1 MSKTKTKSKKIKQ
14 KEEERIIVTSALP
27 YINGVKHLG
36 NLIGSL
42 LPADVYTRYLKLKGK
57 NVIYICGTDDHGTP
71 AEISAL
77 QAGKPVDEYCEDL
90 YQIQKKIYDNFGLNF
105 DYFGKTSD
113 KDNHEITQEMFLELY
128 KNGYISEKSSKQ
140 LYSVDE
146 DRYLPDRY
154 VIGTCPKCN
163 YERARGDQC
172 ESCTSLLNPVD
183 LINPKS
189 ITNKKSKIVER
200 DVTHFYINLPKLQDR
215 IEKWVESHT
224 EWPTTTLSIARK
236 WLKEGLRERA
246 ITRNL
251 KWGIDVPL
259 EGYDDLVFYV
269 WFDAPNGYISMT
281 KTWAEQIK
289 KDPSLFEKIWKGDN
303 TKLIQ
308 FMGIDNVPFHAVT
321 WPGSLIGSDLG
332 YIAATTIKSFQWL
345 TYEKGKFST
354 SQNRGIFTD
363 VALELYPAD
372 YWRYYLLSIAPE
384 RQDTDFLWDEF
395 QNAVNNDLNNL
406 LGNLLNRCV
415 TFTHRH
421 NNGKIPIA
429 KNIGEKEKELYAAL
443 DECVQEYTETFDNIE
458 FQKPI
463 RALRK
468 FWQAS
473 NKYFQEKQP
482 WKQVNSDLDDAL
494 TTVSLSAHAL
504 RSIAILFAPIAPF
517 SAEKIFESLGYK
529 GESVHKSRL
538 DQVVNWT
545 VLQGK
550 EIPELHDNLF
560 TKIKNKDIQKLKE
573 RFGSVEEKKSSEK
586 DVKKPTKK
594 AIEEPEADDT
604 IEYED
609 FAKVKLVTAKVL
621 KVEAHPKADKLLV
634 LTIDD
639 GRRQDRTVCAGIK
652 EFYKPEEILGKN
664 VIIVDNL
671 KPRKLRGVMSEGM
684 VLACDIDEKNI
695 ALLQPDRETK
705 AGLEVH

>member
-1 MSKTKTKSKKIKQ
+1 MTKQ
-14 KEEERIIVTSALP
+14 KKSSTKILEEERIIVTSALP

-42 LPADVYTRYLKLKGK
+42 LPADVYTRYLKLIGK
-57 NVIYICGTDDHGTP
+57 DVIYICGTDDHGTP

-77 QAGKPVDEYCEDL
+77 EAKKPVDKYCNEM
-90 YQIQKKIYDNFGLNF
+90 YEVQKEIYDKFGLNF
-105 DYFGKTSD
+105 DYFGKTSH
-113 KDNHEITQEMFLELY
+113 KDNHEVTQEIFLALH
-128 KNGYISEKSSKQ
+128 KNGYISEKTSEQ

-154 VIGTCPKCN
+154 VIGTCPKCD
-163 YERARGDQC
+163 YDRARGDQC
-172 ESCTSLLNPVD
+172 EACTSLLSPIE
-183 LINPKS
+183 LKSPKS
-189 ITNKKSKIVER
+189 ITNENSKIEIKKVK
-200 DVTHFYINLPKLQDR
+200 HFYINLPKLQNK
-215 IEKWVESHT
+215 IEEWVESHT
-224 EWPTTTLSIARK
+224 EWPNTTLSIARK

-281 KTWAEQIK
+281 KTWAETIK
-289 KDPSLFEKIWKGDN
+289 KDKSLFDKYWKSDS

-308 FMGIDNVPFHAVT
+308 FMGIDNVPFHTVT

-332 YIAATTIKSFQWL
+332 YIAASSVKSFQWL

-363 VALELYPAD
+363 TALELFPAD
-372 YWRYYLLSIAPE
+372 YWRYYLLLIAPE
-384 RQDTDFLWDEF
+384 RQDTDFLWDGF

-406 LGNLLNRCV
+406 LGNLLNRCI

-421 NNGKIPIA
+421 NNGIIPKVKA
-429 KNIGEKEKELYAAL
+429 IGDKEKELYIAL
-443 DECVQEYTETFDNIE
+443 DECLVEYQATFNDIE
-458 FQKPI
+458 FQKPV

-482 WKQVNSDLDDAL
+482 WKAIIDNPDDAL
-494 TTVSLSAHAL
+494 DTIGTTAHAL

-517 SAEKIFESLGYK
+517 TSEKIYEALGYK
-529 GESVHKSRL
+529 SKSVHRTNIS
-538 DQVVNWT
+538 QVVNWN
-545 VLQGK
+545 VLGGR
-550 EIPELHDNLF
+550 EIPEFKSNLF
-560 TKIKNKDIQKLKE
+560 SKIKDKEIKKLKE
-573 RFGSVEEKKSSEK
+573 RFGSVESKQVKKKEKKDKKKEAKKIKKQEK
-586 DVKKPTKK
+586 DGY
-594 AIEEPEADDT
+594 IQYD
-604 IEYED
+604 D
-609 FAKVKLVTAKVL
+609 FAKIKLITAKIL
-621 KVEAHPKADKLLV
+621 NVEEHPKADKLLV
-634 LTIDD
+634 LTLDD
-639 GRRQDRTVCAGIK
+639 GKRKDRTVCAGIK
-652 EFYKPEEILGKN
+652 EFYNPDELKGRT

-671 KPRKLRGVMSEGM
+671 KPRKLRGIMSEGM
-684 VLACDIDEKNI
+684 VLACDIDEKSI
-695 ALLQPDRETK
+695 ALLQPDKKTD